1 MSFLFILILF
11 CVEDNLLTIICLC
24 MNNLQIGDIVCNLE
38 LLPCIVKGHFEVV
51 LHLHIYINLEH
62 FACIMLFFFK

>member
-1 MSFLFILILF
+1 
-11 CVEDNLLTIICLC
+11 

-62 FACIMLFFFK
+62 FACIMLFF